1 MNFDDVRTT
10 VDDVLAAMWRTHPYE
25 HLFVR
30 DGWPAASCESVA
42 VAVAVVLED
51 RGLGQWTMVT
61 AGRPGE
67 ANGHAWLELR
77 DVDGT
82 ALFSI
87 DPTLHQFPELSSG
100 PFVGEGCT
108 PAVYE
113 FTDVRSEG
121 SVWDW
126 KWLGDETQIPRRLIR
141 AVRAQLAGAGDDGTD

>member
-1 MNFDDVRTT
+1 VNFDDVRTT
-10 VDDVLAAMWRTHPYE
+10 VDDVIAAMWRTHPYE

-42 VAVAVVLED
+42 VAVAAVLED
-51 RGLGQWTMVT
+51 RDLGQWTMVT

-77 DVDGT
+77 DDDGT
-82 ALFSI
+82 VMFSI
-87 DPTLHQFPELSSG
+87 DYTLDQFPELSNG
-100 PFVGEGCT
+100 PFIEEGRT

-121 SVWDW
+121 SVWEW
-126 KWLGDETQIPRRLIR
+126 EWLGDETQIPRRLIQ
-141 AVRAQLAGAGDDGTD
+141 AVRAQLADAEDQSAS